1 MKLHAPQT
9 AKTISYDL
17 SDNSD
22 LMRSTMARPPRIVA
36 YAHCPSDFEA
46 KLWRPGES
54 PRYCCAT
61 VPDRQ
66 QLCGPTPGAA
76 QEWLAALQDG
86 GL

>member
-46 KLWRPGES
+46 KLWRRAE
-54 PRYCCAT
+54 T
-61 VPDRQ
+61 VDIAVK
-66 QLCGPTPGAA
+66 LCLIGNSDAGTRCTA
-76 QEWLAALQDG
+76 
-86 GL
+86 